1 MSSIGGT
8 YEDRPIPL
16 VTIDGYDYLLSGS
29 NKLDCKPFVEDSF
42 NSVAEEIMGDN
53 LLTQISEPKKHKHKH
68 HHKRHRL
75 SHENTQ
81 VSEDHGALNKTH
93 VENKTVNATSGQ

>member
-29 NKLDCKPFVEDSF
+29 NKLDGKPFVEDSF

-68 HHKRHRL
+68 HHKHHRL

-81 VSEDHGALNKTH
+81 VSEDHGVLNKTQ
-93 VENKTVNATSGQ
+93 VENKTVNATSAQ